1 MATRGRKRQPDAK
14 RKLVVTRF
22 QDVEF
27 NAIENY
33 AKQLGKPVSTYI
45 RELTLSHLEA
55 AGQPTSIAM
64 DNPNQLKIESGFI

>member
-1 MATRGRKRQPDAK
+1 MATRGRKPQADAK

-33 AKQLGKPVSTYI
+33 SKQIGKPVSTFI

-55 AGQPTSIAM
+55 EGVPTSIAP
-64 DNPNQLKIESGFI
+64 DNPNQLKIDAN